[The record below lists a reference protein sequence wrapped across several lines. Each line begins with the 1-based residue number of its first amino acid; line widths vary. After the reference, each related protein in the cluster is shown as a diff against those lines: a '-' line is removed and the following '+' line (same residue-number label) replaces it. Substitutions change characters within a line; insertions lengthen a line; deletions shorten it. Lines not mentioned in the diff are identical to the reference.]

1 MKNNSLPRG
10 NRPIFSK
17 ELSLAIK
24 GVAIL
29 MMLAH
34 HCFAFPDYWLDDFS
48 VGAIPTAVCD
58 SFKICVALFAFI
70 TGYSSFVTKERK
82 YKDVLGKALCFLW
95 QYWLQLFLIFLPV
108 ACIHFSFSTK
118 RILYNLIALHDNI
131 ILFAWYVFF
140 HILVMLTFPFVKR
153 LLGKRLW
160 LDLPIIVIGGYCVT
174 AILYFL
180 PVQGPLASMLLDC
193 SIYYPVVGMGYLCA
207 RYGILDRIANRL
219 HILGA
224 IGIITLVLLLRTWF
238 SVIKG
243 FSFDTFYTPLFIVSL
258 CVILKKIQFLQKILM
273 FLGRNSFHMWLF
285 HSIFFSAYTRDIM
298 QPSVSWINI
307 PIIRYL
313 LVLFFSL
320 AAAVLLEKLWN
331 VCAFPAKWLR
341 KKFSGK

>member
-1 MKNNSLPRG
+1 MKNNSIPG
-10 NRPIFSK
+10 ENRPIFSK

-24 GVAIL
+24 GAAIL

-48 VGAIPTAVCD
+48 VGTIPTAVCD
-58 SFKICVALFAFI
+58 SFKICVAIFAFI
-70 TGYSSFVTKERK
+70 TGYGFFVAKESK
-82 YKDVLGKALCFLW
+82 YKDVLGKVLRFLS

-108 ACIHFSFSTK
+108 ACVHFSFSAK

-140 HILVMLTFPFVKR
+140 HVWVMLTFPLVKR
-153 LLGKRLW
+153 LLGKKL
-160 LDLPIIVIGGYCVT
+160 LFDFPIIVIGGYFVT

-180 PVQGPLASMLLDC
+180 PVRGPLASMLLDC

-207 RYGILDRIANRL
+207 QYGILDRIANRL
-219 HILGA
+219 PVLGA
-224 IGIITLVLLLRTWF
+224 IGIIVLVLLLRTRF

-243 FSFDTFYTPLFIVSL
+243 FSLDTFYAPLFLVSL
-258 CVILKKIQFLQKILM
+258 CVIMKKIQFLQKTLM

-298 QPSVSWINI
+298 QPSVSWTNI
-307 PIIRYL
+307 PVIRYL
-313 LVLFFSL
+313 LVLIFSL
-320 AAAVLLEKLWN
+320 AAAVLLERLWN
-331 VCAFPAKWLR
+331 VCAFSVKRLR
-341 KKFSGK
+341 KKSSGE